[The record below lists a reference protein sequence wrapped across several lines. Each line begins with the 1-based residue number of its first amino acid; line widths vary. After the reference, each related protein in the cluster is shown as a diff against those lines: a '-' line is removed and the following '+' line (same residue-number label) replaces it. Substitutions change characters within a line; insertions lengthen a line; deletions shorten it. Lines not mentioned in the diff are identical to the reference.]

1 MSCFLNPLI
10 LFLGPYLSPNSS
22 THTFYLSETAQ
33 CIRLQEKKRSQNC
46 QSAWNTNNQ
55 HEEIT
60 FDQAGLTPDTKSSNL
75 PQSIS
80 KTYICICKCSEKLI
94 IYIAI
99 LILKNSTSW
108 PQLQTLMRE
117 SFRLNKVSSKSVQN
131 RSLQLETLN
140 VMSCLCPPA
149 ISKPTAAAFWSCTD
163 AGNREW
169 WRKSCIRTQTH
180 LIKSLF
186 TPCSEPFL

>member
-117 SFRLNKVSSKSVQN
+117 SFRLNKVSSNLMSWVACAHLPLANPQ
-131 RSLQLETLN
+131 QLPSE
-140 VMSCLCPPA
+140 
-149 ISKPTAAAFWSCTD
+149 AALMLAT
-163 AGNREW
+163 GNDEG
-169 WRKSCIRTQTH
+169 KAALEHKHI
-180 LIKSLF
+180 
-186 TPCSEPFL
+186 